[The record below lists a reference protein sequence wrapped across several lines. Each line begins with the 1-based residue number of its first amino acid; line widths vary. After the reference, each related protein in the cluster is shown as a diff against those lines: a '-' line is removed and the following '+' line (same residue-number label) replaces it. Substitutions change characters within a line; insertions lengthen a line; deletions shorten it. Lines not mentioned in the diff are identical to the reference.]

1 MLKSGSLCLLS
12 IATVF
17 LTGCPLPPYGDAPP
31 HGCQGPGCYDDDDD
45 DDGCGGW
52 GGKGGYGG
60 GGGYAGGGGKAGS
73 GGGGLPL
80 RTPMALDEYQQ
91 RLRLDLATVPR
102 AQQAEAVYVE
112 FHAAYNN
119 PNYTDGELG
128 VLVNATFKL
137 LNQLDVL
144 TPFAASAGSVVTDD
158 FGRPI
163 AVRFNPSRFNLDK
176 QRDIVDAV
184 VRLARRQD
192 VNDPFSCDVPAV
204 PGLDFLHLAANDDV
218 FDPIFQNFES
228 VYSNVALRKLLVNAG
243 ILGPDQ
249 LVFDPVSEAQFLA
262 NGVTNVANVTLYDAL
277 AAVDPVNFN
286 RATLDLLYNDVGDR
300 ERLVRGCLLQSNVSA
315 GNRCID
321 RLTQSSPSNGA
332 TYLTFDVLAFNN
344 ADPSKDFFAAAFVG
358 PGNPAGDPLVRP
370 HDGIEP
376 FAIDGGVGIY
386 QLPNSMLGFLGFN
399 ANFQLVSNALP
410 YNLSPF
416 DGNTPASSATC
427 NSCHAG
433 FAIPFKDAIKDAIE
447 FSPGGPLEFSYI
459 LKRSQ
464 DQEAWDATFEIDAA
478 SYTDALRQV
487 YFVRPED
494 GFLGDAIGAFSE
506 VYKRDLSPLDAAA
519 ELGLPDADA
528 FLDVL
533 DNLDLDGEFSD
544 GVISRESFVLNYQ
557 ALVDQVASSEPDFL
571 RGCVVRDTSD
581 VGDSPTGD

>member
-1 MLKSGSLCLLS
+1 MS
-12 IATVF
+12 IATVL

-73 GGGGLPL
+73 GGGGLPE
-80 RTPMALDEYQQ
+80 RTPIALDEYQQ

-102 AQQAEAVYVE
+102 AEQADIVYVE

-119 PNYTDGELG
+119 PNYNDDELG
-128 VLVNATFKL
+128 VLANATLKL

-144 TPFAASAGSVVTDD
+144 SNSAGTAGAAAVLDN

-176 QRDIVDAV
+176 QRDIVDTI
-184 VRLARRQD
+184 VRLAHRQD
-192 VNDPFSCDVPAV
+192 VNNPFSCDVPAV

-228 VYSNVALRKLLVNAG
+228 VYSNVGLRKRLVQAG
-243 ILGPDQ
+243 VLGPDQ

-262 NGVTNVANVTLYDAL
+262 NGLTNVANVTLYDAL
-277 AAVDPVNFN
+277 AAVDPLNFN
-286 RATLDLLYNDVGDR
+286 RPTLDLLYNDVGDR

-321 RLTQSSPSNGA
+321 RLAQSTPSNGA
-332 TYLTFDVLAFNN
+332 AYLTFDVLAFNN

-376 FAIDGGVGIY
+376 FAIDGGAGIY

-399 ANFQLVSNALP
+399 ANFQLVSNAPP
-410 YNLSPF
+410 YNAALGGGDLAS
-416 DGNTPASSATC
+416 GSNSSSAC
-427 NSCHAG
+427 NSCHSG
-433 FAIPFKDAIKDAIE
+433 FAIPFRDTIRDAIE
-447 FSPGGPLEFSYI
+447 FSQGSADEFGYI

-464 DQEAWDATFEIDAA
+464 DQEAWDATFEIDAV
-478 SYTDALRQV
+478 SYADALREV
-487 YFVRPED
+487 YFVRSESGELAD
-494 GFLGDAIGAFSE
+494 GIWSFGQA
-506 VYKRDLSPLDAAA
+506 YKRDLSFEDAAV
-519 ELGLPDADA
+519 ELGLPDGET
-528 FLDVL
+528 FLDLL
-533 DNLDLDGEFSD
+533 DNTGLGGEFGD
-544 GVISRESFVLNYQ
+544 GAISRESFVLNYQ
-557 ALVDQVASSEPDFL
+557 ALVDQVASSDLDFL
-571 RGCVVRDTSD
+571 RGCVARDTSEVED
-581 VGDSPTGD
+581 LPTGD